1 MAQLTWLWSKRGFE
15 SLAMFSAHSRLV
27 NATRGE
33 ERQRLALPLFLTSL
47 SISKLNFNILLN
59 PITITQMNH
68 NEIRRRLLFIID
80 DASRLLSHLEQGGDM
95 DEFTGFADDGYT
107 HLYNI
112 QIAADLNDTESKA
125 WGKAMSMDADSMEL
139 VIRYFN
145 KNIKINSY
153 GI

>member
-1 MAQLTWLWSKRGFE
+1 
-15 SLAMFSAHSRLV
+15 
-27 NATRGE
+27 
-33 ERQRLALPLFLTSL
+33 
-47 SISKLNFNILLN
+47 
-59 PITITQMNH
+59 MNH